1 MFLWAL
7 INWLV
12 LMLNRCQSVDASQN
26 DVLTGIAPK
35 LARVTRYLRPCPGSF
50 SGRASSWTRMN
61 VSAPLEVCRGAVEG
75 VSVALAKQVTLVAAK
90 ALPLAS
96 VRTAGTENE
105 PRTRRLRA
113 LNFVSVVS
121 DCRSMD
127 SLIRKYRDAS
137 KHRA

>member
-1 MFLWAL
+1 MACSTCTSTRSPLPSPRPSRTDTSFDPAVEVPDL
-7 INWLV
+7 
-12 LMLNRCQSVDASQN
+12 
-26 DVLTGIAPK
+26 
-35 LARVTRYLRPCPGSF
+35 LARA
-50 SGRASSWTRMN
+50 RALTEEHFR
-61 VSAPLEVCRGAVEG
+61 VVLFGHTH
-75 VSVALAKQVTLVAAK
+75 LAKQVTLVAAK